1 MDVFGLWAWTGTQIL
16 AHFSSWSFWLLI
28 WNLYH
33 GISKSVPNYTQGI
46 MLPNS
51 TYCGEC
57 HVQKKKVLRGW
68 DVTSGMCEKSYYSR
82 KQTKNEE
89 PLDSIWLANIA
100 TLICSWKYLKN
111 YNILKEN
118 HIWDSMH
125 VCITEDSQK
134 KGHWN

>member
-1 MDVFGLWAWTGTQIL
+1 MGSLKVYRIIL
-16 AHFSSWSFWLLI
+16 KGSCFPI
-28 WNLYH
+28 
-33 GISKSVPNYTQGI
+33 VPTVENVT
-46 MLPNS
+46 
-51 TYCGEC
+51 CK
-57 HVQKKKVLRGW
+57 KKKVLRGW